1 MKAFEI
7 FYYAPCDVVVDDVF
21 IAETKLEAA
30 KNFIIK
36 NKGRYNVAFV
46 TEFTKPDKN
55 MVESVKDL
63 LNRTLQVSAEMYKWT
78 HTC

>member
-7 FYYAPCDVVVDDVF
+7 FYYAPHDVDVDAVI

-30 KNFIIK
+30 KKFIIE
-36 NKGRYNVAFV
+36 NKGKYNVAFV
-46 TEFTKPDKN
+46 TEFTQPHKD
-55 MVESVKDL
+55 MVESVNDL